1 MMNPTLIGNKKDEQM
16 TFQTKLS
23 KGDFVVLAEMNT
35 PKGVDIST
43 LVTNVR
49 HLKSRIDA
57 VVIPDMDNGVMH
69 MSALAGGSIIRQ
81 QGLEPM
87 IHIYGRDRNRMAIQG
102 DMLAAH
108 VLGIHNLLVVQGE
121 DIIHGDHQD
130 AKPVDDLNELDLLG
144 MVQSLLKGTDLAGF
158 ELKGKPDFFTG
169 CQVQPIRDDKHLE
182 KEVISAKE
190 KVDAGAQYI
199 MVPPVFDITAY
210 TQILNKF
217 ASLNVPVIATV
228 FMLKNVGMARYLSI
242 NDPGSKLPESLIS
255 RIRKAK
261 DRETECIHIAGEMI
275 KELKTEV
282 AGIKVSAS
290 GWEDRLPA
298 ILDCAGL

>member
-144 MVQSLLKGTDLAGF
+144 MVQSLIKGTDLAGF

-182 KEVISAKE
+182 EEVISAKA